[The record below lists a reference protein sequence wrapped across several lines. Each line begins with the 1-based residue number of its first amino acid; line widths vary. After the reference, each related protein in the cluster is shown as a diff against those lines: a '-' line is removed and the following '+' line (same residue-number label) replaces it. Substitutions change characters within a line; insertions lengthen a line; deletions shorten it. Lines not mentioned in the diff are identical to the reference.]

1 MKPFAEFPA
10 ITILTAK
17 KAFVLALAQHGASVP
32 MSEVTTDTVTKG
44 EGGNDSHIEVV
55 WRKSESLLASAVGRF
70 YPDSTSSGGVIQL
83 DHLQPDTVPIQPEAR
98 KYVFKVIENRCLQ
111 LTVAP

>member
-1 MKPFAEFPA
+1 MKPFTDFPA

-32 MSEVTTDTVTKG
+32 MSEVTADTVTKG

-55 WRKSESLLASAVGRF
+55 WRKSESLLASAMGRF
-70 YPDSTSSGGVIQL
+70 YPGTLSGLLYL
-83 DHLQPDTVPIQPEAR
+83 DHLPSGIQPEVR
-98 KYVFKVIENRCLQ
+98 EYIFGVTEGGCLQ